1 MNYSNC
7 LVEAL
12 KAWIKDPKNVKII
25 YLPKKWNN
33 GAKHFLWVKGGKVYH
48 YEARN
53 QNNRKLFFRGVY
65 KEQDLDAFEAFIL
78 HRLGYKPDIDKRI
91 VA

>member
-7 LVEAL
+7 LAEAL

-25 YLPKKWNN
+25 YLPKKWNH

-53 QNNRKLFFRGVY
+53 QNNRKLFIISLRFRHG
-65 KEQDLDAFEAFIL
+65 
-78 HRLGYKPDIDKRI
+78 GDKI
-91 VA
+91 TNLC